1 MHPETPSDPPVQR
14 DRLDGRAITWVDAG
28 PRVPEAV
35 VMVHGVPGSHRDFR
49 WLAPP
54 LEQAGLRVVR
64 LDMPGFAGSEA
75 ISARPSALAEHVLA
89 RVEALGL
96 ERVVLLGHSFGGP
109 LSLLASARDPSPKGR
124 VCALALISSV
134 GLRPHRSFREAS
146 KLLALRPA
154 LHTPGL
160 RRLVT
165 GAVHRL
171 FVRSGFSPRTT
182 GAEVRRTID
191 LLAHVDFRA
200 IDNARAALRVPTLV
214 AYAEDDPF
222 IEAAIAEELAAA
234 VPEGPRLRFASGGHN
249 PQKHQACEI
258 AEALIPF
265 VRGALEA

>member
-1 MHPETPSDPPVQR
+1 M
-14 DRLDGRAITWVDAG
+14 I
-28 PRVPEAV
+28 
-35 VMVHGVPGSHRDFR
+35 HGVPGSHRDFR

-54 LEQAGLRVVR
+54 LEQAGLRVIR
-64 LDMPGFAGSEA
+64 LDMPGFAGTEA
-75 ISARPSALAEHVLA
+75 ISPRPSALAEHILA

-96 ERVVLLGHSFGGP
+96 ARVILLGHSFGGP
-109 LSLLASARDPSPKGR
+109 LSLLAAARDPAR
-124 VCALALISSV
+124 VRALALLSSV
-134 GLRPHRSFREAS
+134 GLRPHRSFREAR
-146 KLLALRPA
+146 KLLTLRPA

-160 RRLVT
+160 RWPLTWGLR
-165 GAVHRL
+165 RL
-171 FVRSGFSPRTT
+171 FVRTGFSPRTT
-182 GAEVRRTID
+182 GAEVRRTVD

-200 IDNARAALRVPTLV
+200 IDNARAALRLPTLV

-265 VRGALEA
+265 ARDALAR